1 MEVKVSVDG
10 IPRVVCGV
18 TEETTC
24 QEVVIA
30 LAQALG
36 MYVCSSYHRNTILHS
51 DMSTHWKP
59 LISLSLSKG
68 QPGRYTLRE
77 KFKDFE
83 RCMTPS
89 ERLLETLEK
98 YGEQAREVQLTLLHS
113 GSSVW
118 DEMSRKKVGRYQPCP
133 PLRRKDA
140 GTRMRRGSGSL
151 SLHRQ
156 SLPPLS
162 CSRQEEQKEDLKRPK
177 RKSLTLVEEA
187 WEWLESLGKGKVY
200 STACEKESS
209 KRADKRNRTLDVC
222 LTATDKDNSGRSGRS
237 RGQKGLKSD
246 LDQQT
251 SCCMGSQTKGKANK
265 HSKKTQAAKAD
276 DLSGR
281 ATAEDE
287 KNRVRETIIC
297 QLSCLQDLQVQIARV
312 DRQIFELEEKRA
324 KKAEQE
330 AQQRLAEEEM
340 EQIKFWENEL
350 KAEEG
355 YEKDLQREFLEKR
368 AQAVECKAK
377 LEEHKRK
384 MQGLGFFAAQSAAQ
398 EDSGRVSKAGENAAT
413 ELSAVSTKDL
423 NRQQSDPDGDV
434 NINRKFLPREDLNPP
449 HALVHP
455 SQIRERRP
463 TGPTELREWW
473 TRWSQAQSPQL
484 QTKKKVIHRSE
495 LTIYLGSTKV

>member
-36 MYVCSSYHRNTILHS
+36 QS
-51 DMSTHWKP
+51 
-59 LISLSLSKG
+59 
-68 QPGRYTLRE
+68 GRYTLRE

-83 RCMTPS
+83 RCMTPN

-98 YGEQAREVQLTLLHS
+98 YGEQAREVQLTLLHN
-113 GSSVW
+113 GPSVW
-118 DEMSRKKVGRYQPCP
+118 DEMSRTKVGRYQPCP
-133 PLRRKDA
+133 PLRRKDP

-162 CSRQEEQKEDLKRPK
+162 GSRQETEQQKEDLKRPK
-177 RKSLTLVEEA
+177 RKSLTLMEEA
-187 WEWLESLGKGKVY
+187 LEWLESLGKGKVY
-200 STACEKESS
+200 STACDKESS
-209 KRADKRNRTLDVC
+209 KRTDKRNCTSLDFSLAV
-222 LTATDKDNSGRSGRS
+222 DKDYSGRTSRS
-237 RGQKGLKSD
+237 KVRGQKSLKSN
-246 LDQQT
+246 LDSQT
-251 SCCMGSQTKGKANK
+251 SCCMGSQTKGKESK
-265 HSKKTQAAKAD
+265 HSRKTQQAKSDGLFSSSCAAN
-276 DLSGR
+276 
-281 ATAEDE
+281 EDE
-287 KNRVRETIIC
+287 KNCLRETIIC

-312 DRQIFELEEKRA
+312 DKQIFELEEKQRA
-324 KKAEQE
+324 KKDEEE
-330 AQQRLAEEEM
+330 AKERMAEEEM

-355 YEKDLQREFLEKR
+355 YETDLQHQFLEMR
-368 AQAVECKAK
+368 AKAIECKHK
-377 LEEHKRK
+377 LEEYRHK
-384 MQGLGFFAAQSAAQ
+384 MQGLDFFATQNVAQKES
-398 EDSGRVSKAGENAAT
+398 EMVSKVGANATTAT
-413 ELSAVSTKDL
+413 GISAVSTKDL
-423 NRQQSDPDGDV
+423 KRQSDPDGDV

-449 HALVHP
+449 YALVPP
-455 SQIRERRP
+455 SQIKERRP

-473 TRWSQAQSPQL
+473 TRWSEAQGSQS